1 MRECRSE
8 YQANVRRFSCATV
21 APSYH
26 DTGTQHRGLV
36 RTILALAT
44 CAAVLFSITGGV

>member
-8 YQANVRRFSCATV
+8 YQANVRRFQCHAV

-26 DTGTQHRGLV
+26 DAMSQHRGLV
-36 RTILALAT
+36 RVILAL
-44 CAAVLFSITGGV
+44 CSVAAVLFTVTGGV

>member
-26 DTGTQHRGLV
+26 DASTQRRGLV
-36 RTILALAT
+36 RALLAL
-44 CAAVLFSITGGV
+44 CSVAAVLFSITGGV